1 MTLNCYLI
9 EPAEN
14 FISLL
19 CKPVSTYFN
28 TNNQKNSLYSKW
40 KFNFLELYNSRS
52 EFLCMAQTDLSGT
65 EKQTD
70 EEIILTTNYY
80 DNYLIVKKN
89 FNYIADKLNIWNT
102 NIFIDDEHFI
112 INLNDSKPPPN
123 DNELIFESIQKEEQN
138 KAFIEINM
146 FRFIV
151 FIYQYLNIFEERSI
165 HNNLWNY
172 SLRSCSFSYKCFF
185 IGIFTLIIQYVCLGS
200 LVYSVTQDYSTTEE
214 PLIIAISILS
224 TILSLLYS
232 YNSIK
237 SYFYSRYL
245 YRFLIQIYDDYPE
258 MALSKKDSGM
268 LYYKKRKITM
278 KKYHI
283 QYNWWA
289 DFFSNFV
296 LPLGIPLVNFFIILN
311 SDSIIDS
318 ILNSVAIFFIVQI
331 DEDLYNYSDYDDQ
344 KNSVNFTRWL
354 ISVIY
359 CHHFPLFKDIFQLE
373 CEKWYSKIFKLSKKY
388 KSRNKVCV
396 QDRIRTFENLFLE
409 KG

>member
-1 MTLNCYLI
+1 M
-9 EPAEN
+9 
-14 FISLL
+14 
-19 CKPVSTYFN
+19 
-28 TNNQKNSLYSKW
+28 
-40 KFNFLELYNSRS
+40 
-52 EFLCMAQTDLSGT
+52 
-65 EKQTD
+65 
-70 EEIILTTNYY
+70 
-80 DNYLIVKKN
+80 
-89 FNYIADKLNIWNT
+89 
-102 NIFIDDEHFI
+102 
-112 INLNDSKPPPN
+112 
-123 DNELIFESIQKEEQN
+123 
-138 KAFIEINM
+138 NM

-165 HNNLWNY
+165 NNNLWNY
-172 SLRSCSFSYKCFF
+172 SLRSSSFSYKCFF

-214 PLIIAISILS
+214 PIIIVISILS

-232 YNSIK
+232 YNTIK

-245 YRFLIQIYDDYPE
+245 YKFLIRIYDDYPE
-258 MALSKKDSGM
+258 MALDKKERSM
-268 LYYKKRKITM
+268 LYYEKRKITM

-283 QYNWWA
+283 KYNWWA

-296 LPLGIPLVNFFIILN
+296 LPLGIPVVNFFIILN

-331 DEDLYNYSDYDDQ
+331 DEDLYNYSDYDDE

-373 CEKWYSKIFKLSKKY
+373 CEKWYSKIFKLSGKY
-388 KSRNKVCV
+388 KNRNKVGV
-396 QDRIRTFENLFLE
+396 QEKSKEFL
-409 KG
+409 

>member
-9 EPAEN
+9 EPAQN

-28 TNNQKNSLYSKW
+28 TNDQKNSLYSKW

-52 EFLCMAQTDLSGT
+52 EFLCMAHTDLSGSSKKT
-65 EKQTD
+65 E
-70 EEIILTTNYY
+70 EELILTTNYY

-89 FNYIADKLNIWNT
+89 FNYISDKLNIWN
-102 NIFIDDEHFI
+102 NILIDDDHFI
-112 INLNDSKPPPN
+112 INLNDMNQQSTTN
-123 DNELIFESIQKEEQN
+123 DNEQIYQSIQKEEEN
-138 KAFIEINM
+138 NEFIEMNM

-165 HNNLWNY
+165 NNNLWNY
-172 SLRSCSFSYKCFF
+172 SLRSSSFSYKCFF

-245 YRFLIQIYDDYPE
+245 YKFLIRIYEDYPE
-258 MALSKKDSGM
+258 MTLSKSDSNM
-268 LYYKKRKITM
+268 LYYEQRKITM

-283 QYNWWA
+283 KYNWWA

-296 LPLGIPLVNFFIILN
+296 LPLGIPVVNFFIILN

-331 DEDLYNYSDYDDQ
+331 DEDLYNYSDYDDE
-344 KNSVNFTRWL
+344 KNSVNFTRWI

-373 CEKWYSKIFKLSKKY
+373 CEKWYSKIFKLSRKY
-388 KSRNKVCV
+388 KSRNKVGV
-396 QDRIRTFENLFLE
+396 QDRIKELENLF
-409 KG
+409 

>member
-1 MTLNCYLI
+1 MPLKCYLI
-9 EPAEN
+9 EPAQN
-14 FISLL
+14 FINLL

-28 TNNQKNSLYSKW
+28 NNNDQKNSLYSRW
-40 KFNFLELYNSRS
+40 KFNFIELYNSRS
-52 EFLCMAQTDLSGT
+52 EFLCMAQTDLSGSEKKT
-65 EKQTD
+65 E
-70 EEIILTTNYY
+70 EEFILTTNYY

-89 FNYIADKLNIWNT
+89 FNYISDKLNIWNH
-102 NIFIDDEHFI
+102 NIFVEDDHFI
-112 INLNDSKPPPN
+112 INLNDTAQQPAN
-123 DNELIFESIQKEEQN
+123 DNELIFQSIQKEEQN
-138 KAFIEINM
+138 KDFIEMSM

-165 HNNLWNY
+165 NNNLWNY
-172 SLRSCSFSYKCFF
+172 SLRSSSFSYKCFF

-200 LVYSVTQDYSTTEE
+200 LVYSVTQDYSTTDE
-214 PLIIAISILS
+214 PLIIVISILS

-245 YRFLIQIYDDYPE
+245 YKFLIRIYDDYPE
-258 MALSKKDSGM
+258 MTLSKPDSAM
-268 LYYKKRKITM
+268 LYYEKRKITM

-296 LPLGIPLVNFFIILN
+296 LPLGIPVVNFFIILN

-373 CEKWYSKIFKLSKKY
+373 CEKWYSKIFKLSRKY
-388 KSRNKVCV
+388 KSRNNKVCV
-396 QDRIRTFENLFLE
+396 QDRIKEFEN
-409 KG
+409 